1 MLPTALFGS
10 TTDTKANPIMEVD
23 DSAPV
28 LSRKEKRELKRAAK
42 QGRRESSRDKAKQDV
57 VDGTSNETSL
67 AAPSIVATSQQSRF
81 HSATFDA
88 FGKNVL
94 LNDFTLSIVTPDG
107 SKSEKTIELL
117 VDTQLKLNYGTKY
130 ALIGPNGIGKS
141 TLLQALADGLVE
153 GLPQALKILYVNQ
166 MDTSS
171 FSDESMERTVL
182 QTVLDADTR
191 VSDVRSKLAILQRA
205 TTVSQHS
212 DPFIF
217 ASQKAMLLHALLEVK
232 MMEAKEELVTTTKIA
247 IKRSGMRGKD
257 ARHRQLE
264 AEHTVADLELQLRFT
279 EQSDSEHETV
289 QAANEAVILREIN
302 EKIEEYEITLKALD
316 EASMEA
322 RARRILST
330 VGVDTAKQEDQLAS
344 LSGGWQVRILL
355 ARALFMEP
363 DLLLLDEPT
372 NHLDMPSILWLKN
385 YLLSMEKVLGST
397 LTIVLV
403 SHDRFFLNEVAEETI
418 LPWIRRSC
426 STRDCYKLDRK
437 TEKMTKMVA
446 RITQQAS
453 KGKDDKKKQVVA
465 AKKKKMER
473 IGNERNDKGHRF
485 KRSRDRQGFH
495 FTLLDG
501 AEDTALYETSYN
513 SKAWEALTTPPPQI
527 RNLTKLAQTTMLS
540 LENVS
545 FSYKAAAEIPNQREN
560 STSPPLA
567 IKNVTLNVA
576 YGEKVVFVGR
586 NGAGKT
592 TLMKILNRVIKPD
605 AGKVQYFHGA
615 RLGTLMQHHVE
626 DLKRLESRNL
636 NALELLMKSIS
647 KEENSPEVLLAN
659 NGNSNRGTTSLET
672 KVRAHLNKFGIS
684 GETAVSVPLGG
695 LSGGQLV
702 RVGLAWVTFP
712 NPPHV
717 LLLDEPTNHLDMTT
731 IQVFGEA
738 LRKYQGAVVL
748 ISHDIHFLN
757 ILTREQGGKRLNES
771 DSDGDKDES
780 HPSLPARVFEVRKSK
795 GIVSVHQ
802 LEGGVDAYRRKQ
814 ERISASVGRV

>member
-1 MLPTALFGS
+1 
-10 TTDTKANPIMEVD
+10 
-23 DSAPV
+23 
-28 LSRKEKRELKRAAK
+28 
-42 QGRRESSRDKAKQDV
+42 
-57 VDGTSNETSL
+57 
-67 AAPSIVATSQQSRF
+67 
-81 HSATFDA
+81 
-88 FGKNVL
+88 
-94 LNDFTLSIVTPDG
+94 
-107 SKSEKTIELL
+107 L

-232 MMEAKEELVTTTKIA
+232 VMEAKEELVTTTKIA

-330 VGVDTAKQEDQLAS
+330 VGVDTAKQEAQLAS

-355 ARALFMEP
+355 ARVLFMEP

-385 YLLSMEKVLGST
+385 YLLSMEKVLGSM

-418 LPWIRRSC
+418 LVRGQDKKLVYFDGNYDSYEEAMDTKKLFNERLQH
-426 STRDCYKLDRK
+426 KLDRK

-615 RLGTLMQHHVE
+615 RVGTLMQHHVE